1 MAYLFFTDILPLFKP
16 EFADKIL
23 SGDKRYEFRKV
34 LFKKNVDTIVI
45 YATMPVGKI
54 IGEFKVEDILQDK
67 PASLWD
73 RTKEYSGITQGFFN
87 QYLASFKTTLH
98 FFSAFPICRA
108 FSKKTVRYFGA
119 HMKDAQYFKG
129 KSKAFAIQVKN
140 PSRYREPFDLKKLLH
155 HGIPPQSFCYLS

>member
-1 MAYLFFTDILPLFKP
+1 MKALLSIKP

-34 LFKKNVDTIVI
+34 LFKRNVDTIVI

-73 RTKEYSGITQGFFN
+73 RTKKYSGITQDFFN
-87 QYLASFKTTLH
+87 
-98 FFSAFPICRA
+98 
-108 FSKKTVRYFGA
+108 
-119 HMKDAQYFKG
+119 QYFKG

-140 PSRYREPFDLKKLLH
+140 PSRYREPFDLKKLLP
-155 HGIPPQSFCYLS
+155 HGVPPQSFCYLN

>member
-1 MAYLFFTDILPLFKP
+1 MKALLSIKP

-34 LFKKNVDTIVI
+34 LFKRNVDTIVI

-73 RTKEYSGITQGFFN
+73 RTKEYSGITQDFFN
-87 QYLASFKTTLH
+87 
-98 FFSAFPICRA
+98 
-108 FSKKTVRYFGA
+108 
-119 HMKDAQYFKG
+119 QYFKG
-129 KSKAFAIQVKN
+129 KSKAFAIQIKS
-140 PSRYREPFDLKKLLH
+140 PSRYREPFDLKKLLL
-155 HGIPPQSFCYLS
+155 HGVPPQSFCYLN